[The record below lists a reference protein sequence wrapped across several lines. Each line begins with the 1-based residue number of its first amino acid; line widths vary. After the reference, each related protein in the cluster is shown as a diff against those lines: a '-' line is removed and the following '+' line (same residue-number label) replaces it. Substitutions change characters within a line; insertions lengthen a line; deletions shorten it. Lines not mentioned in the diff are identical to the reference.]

1 MKRKKKRRSLQ
12 AIRFFFLFILNI
24 SFSNETERKK
34 NDFDRKKKTIYRS
47 RSEKK
52 NHYNFD
58 NLLFSLIKVLFSSF
72 LLISLIKTEHTPTKK
87 KKEKG

>member
-1 MKRKKKRRSLQ
+1 MILTEKKRLSTVADQ
-12 AIRFFFLFILNI
+12 
-24 SFSNETERKK
+24 K
-34 NDFDRKKKTIYRS
+34 
-47 RSEKK
+47 KK

-87 KKEKG
+87 KKKKANSKRRLVA